1 MKIRAA
7 VLRVLMSLLL
17 VGAPLQHARAEVTEV
32 RLAQQFSMGYMQF
45 AIIEHGKLIEKHART
60 AGLGDIKVHWD
71 TFNGPNFMND
81 ALLAGK
87 VDFVSSGV
95 PGLITLKETC
105 GSKST
110 VRIE

>member
-1 MKIRAA
+1 MSSPRFT
-7 VLRVLMSLLL
+7 VLLALAILTVASRS
-17 VGAPLQHARAEVTEV
+17 AYAEVSEV
-32 RLAQQFSMGYMQF
+32 RLAQRFSMGYMQF
-45 AIIEHGKLIEKHART
+45 AIMEHGKLIEKHART

>member
-1 MKIRAA
+1 MKFRTT
-7 VLRVLMSLLL
+7 VLHAFALLL
-17 VGAPLQHARAEVTEV
+17 VAATPLQPARAEVSEV

-45 AIIEHGKLIEKHART
+45 AIMERDRLIEKHARV
-60 AGLGDIKVHWD
+60 AGLGEIKVFWD
-71 TFNGPNFMND
+71 WFNGPSFIND

-95 PGLITLKETC
+95 PGLITLKEIC